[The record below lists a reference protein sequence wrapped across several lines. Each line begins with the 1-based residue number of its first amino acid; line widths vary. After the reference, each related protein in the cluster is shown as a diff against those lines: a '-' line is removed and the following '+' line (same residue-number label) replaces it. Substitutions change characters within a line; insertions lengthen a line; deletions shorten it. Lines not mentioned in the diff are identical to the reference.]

1 MYYVWLTRFSGPSL
15 IHQRW
20 VLLYYN
26 NRTIFDLTVV
36 EILCMSISFYM
47 WELYILSSLKDAC
60 SMCYRY
66 DIMFINC
73 LKWSQGRMLCLKFLV
88 KSKADGDSKVT
99 WSVTPARAICH
110 AGNSE
115 CREEEGW
122 PLSWRACLLAW
133 TRCSLG
139 EIQPR
144 LREERLETSTQ
155 NSSESL
161 KWVLW
166 ALGALE
172 VGSWLLP
179 ETAQRPGV
187 ARWQSKSRGQ
197 RERLAGF
204 QALLRRGRHDLV
216 HRLNRCQGRWQDWV
230 ILKSI
235 TLVAQW

>member
-1 MYYVWLTRFSGPSL
+1 MITGKDVMLKIFSQVKGWW
-15 IHQRW
+15 R
-20 VLLYYN
+20 
-26 NRTIFDLTVV
+26 
-36 EILCMSISFYM
+36 
-47 WELYILSSLKDAC
+47 LK
-60 SMCYRY
+60 
-66 DIMFINC
+66 
-73 LKWSQGRMLCLKFLV
+73 K
-88 KSKADGDSKVT
+88 T

-133 TRCSLG
+133 THCSLG
-139 EIQPR
+139 EIEPR

-155 NSSESL
+155 NSFESL

-166 ALGALE
+166 ALGGLK

-197 RERLAGF
+197 RERVVGF
-204 QALLRRGRHDLV
+204 QALLRGGRHDLF

-235 TLVAQW
+235 TLVTQW